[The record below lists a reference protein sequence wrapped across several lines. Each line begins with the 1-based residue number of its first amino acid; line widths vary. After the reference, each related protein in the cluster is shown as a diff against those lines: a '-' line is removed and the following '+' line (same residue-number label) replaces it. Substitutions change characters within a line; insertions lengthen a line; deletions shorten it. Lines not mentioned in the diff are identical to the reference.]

1 MFTTAHDASAEASA
15 PRRRFSTVEV
25 TGENGRD
32 VVDLSELNE
41 EDQALAQFGYKP
53 VLTCHVSFTLVLLV
67 HHSEMLDRP

>member
-1 MFTTAHDASAEASA
+1 M
-15 PRRRFSTVEV
+15 VEV

-53 VLTCHVSFTLVLLV
+53 VLTCHVPFALVLLV
-67 HHSEMLDRP
+67 HHAK